1 MPDATAPAPVLPQ
14 AAPDAT
20 APAAPQPA
28 SATAKPTPAAEDGRT
43 IRGDGGAR
51 ITGADGLRA
60 LAALWVVGSH
70 LFQRLAPQ
78 PDSWVDD
85 VRLVMMKG
93 PFGVSIFFV
102 LSGMLLSS
110 PFWRAYLTERPLPRI
125 GHYTRRRVA
134 RILPGFYTSLAVS
147 SVLALVFVPDAPYR
161 LVRVLA
167 GLTFTSG
174 FHWATLFPVPMNG
187 PLWSIGFEVV
197 SYVLMPLA
205 MWGLF
210 RLRRRGPWVAL
221 GYWAVTVAVVVGVN
235 QWIVTTLV
243 PSADGRGWQYGDIGG
258 AKEWMPSYNP
268 VGFFLHFC
276 VGIAAAALIAWWQ
289 VNRGGRRHWAFDA
302 LAACA
307 VLGAAWLVWV
317 NREPAEP
324 LYLTNVQGQPYLF
337 PWFAGVVAVG
347 LVGLAHSRLLGR
359 LADNRF
365 ARYTAR
371 VSFGIYIWHYLLIM
385 VVEGRS
391 DGRFA
396 YGAVTD
402 PRAHLAVSLGLV
414 LLTYAVATAS
424 WRWIERP
431 ALTSRWATGR
441 PRGGAGD

>member
-1 MPDATAPAPVLPQ
+1 MPDATAPTTALPDA
-14 AAPDAT
+14 AAPDAPEPAPRP
-20 APAAPQPA
+20 APAVDG
-28 SATAKPTPAAEDGRT
+28 TRPTPGG
-43 IRGDGGAR
+43 GDGAR
-51 ITGADGLRA
+51 ISGADGLRA

-70 LFQRLAPQ
+70 FFQRLAPQ
-78 PDSWVDD
+78 PDSWLDD

-102 LSGMLLSS
+102 LSGMLLAT
-110 PFWRAYLTERPLPRI
+110 PFWRAYLTGRPFPRI

-134 RILPGFYTSLAVS
+134 RILPGFYASLAVS
-147 SVLALVFVPDAPYR
+147 SVVALLLVPDAPYR
-161 LVRVLA
+161 LVRLLA

-174 FHWATLFPVPMNG
+174 FHWVTFFPVPMNG

-210 RLRRRGPWVAL
+210 RLRRRSARRAL
-221 GYWAVTVAVVVGVN
+221 AYWVAVVALVVGAN

-243 PSADGRGWQYGDIGG
+243 PSPDGRGWQYGDVGG

-268 VGFFLHFC
+268 VGFFAHFC
-276 VGIAAAALIAWWQ
+276 VGIAAAAAITWWQ
-289 VNRGGRRHWAFDA
+289 LRRDGRRHWGFDA
-302 LAACA
+302 LA
-307 VLGAAWLVWV
+307 GAAIVGAVALVWV

-324 LYLTNVQGQPYLF
+324 LYLDNLQGQPYLF
-337 PWFAGVVAVG
+337 PWFAGLVGVA
-347 LVGLAHSRLLGR
+347 LVGLAHSRVLGR

-371 VSFGIYIWHYLLIM
+371 VSFGIYIWHYLLIT
-385 VVEGRS
+385 VLEHYS
-391 DGRFA
+391 DGRFT
-396 YGAVTD
+396 YGAMTE
-402 PRAHLAVSLGLV
+402 PLRHLAVCAAILAV
-414 LLTYAVATAS
+414 TYAVATAS

-441 PRGGAGD
+441 PRVRPGG

>member
-1 MPDATAPAPVLPQ
+1 MPDATAPAPALPD
-14 AAPDAT
+14 AAPEA
-20 APAAPQPA
+20 PA
-28 SATAKPTPAAEDGRT
+28 SAPHPSPAADGGRAASG
-43 IRGDGGAR
+43 GDGAR
-51 ITGADGLRA
+51 ISGADGIRA

-102 LSGMLLSS
+102 LSGMLLSA
-110 PFWRAYLTERPLPRI
+110 PFWRAYLTGRPFPSLA
-125 GHYTRRRVA
+125 HYTRRRVA

-161 LVRVLA
+161 LVRLLA

-210 RLRRRGPWVAL
+210 RVRWRGPWVAL
-221 GYWAVTVAVVVGVN
+221 GYWVATVAVVVGVN

-243 PSADGRGWQYGDIGG
+243 PPADGRGWQYGDVGG
-258 AKEWMPSYNP
+258 AKEWMPFYNP

-276 VGIAAAALIAWWQ
+276 VGIAVAAFIAWWQ
-289 VNRGGRRHWAFDA
+289 VHRAGRRHWAFDVV
-302 LAACA
+302 ACGAIAGA
-307 VLGAAWLVWV
+307 VWLVWV

-324 LYLTNVQGQPYLF
+324 VYLSNVQGQPYLF
-337 PWFAGVVAVG
+337 PWFAGIVGVA
-347 LVGLAHSRLLGR
+347 LVGLAHSSLLGR
-359 LADNRF
+359 LADNGF

-385 VVEGRS
+385 VAEGWS

-396 YGAVTD
+396 YGTVTD
-402 PRAHLAVSLGLV
+402 PWAHLAVSAGL
-414 LLTYAVATAS
+414 LALTFAIATAS

-441 PRGGAGD
+441 PRVPSGA

>member
-1 MPDATAPAPVLPQ
+1 MPDAPAPAPALPD
-14 AAPDAT
+14 AAPEA
-20 APAAPQPA
+20 PA
-28 SATAKPTPAAEDGRT
+28 SAPHPAPAGDDRRTAPG
-43 IRGDGGAR
+43 GDGAR
-51 ITGADGLRA
+51 ISGADGIRA

-102 LSGMLLSS
+102 LSGMLLSA
-110 PFWRAYLTERPLPRI
+110 PFWRAYLTGRPFPRI

-147 SVLALVFVPDAPYR
+147 SVLALVFVPDAPHR
-161 LVRVLA
+161 LVRLLA

-197 SYVLMPLA
+197 SYVLMPLV

-210 RLRRRGPWVAL
+210 RVRRRGAWVAL
-221 GYWAVTVAVVVGVN
+221 GYWVAAVAVVVGIN
-235 QWIVTTLV
+235 QWIVTSLV
-243 PSADGRGWQYGDIGG
+243 PSADGRGWQYGDVGG
-258 AKEWMPSYNP
+258 AKEWVPFYNP

-276 VGIAAAALIAWWQ
+276 VGIAVAALIAWWQ
-289 VNRGGRRHWAFDA
+289 VNRAGRRHWAFDVVA
-302 LAACA
+302 GGAIAGA
-307 VLGAAWLVWV
+307 VWLVWV

-324 LYLTNVQGQPYLF
+324 VYLSNFQGQPYLF
-337 PWFAGVVAVG
+337 PWFAAIVGVA
-347 LVGLAHSRLLGR
+347 LVGLAHSRVLGR

-385 VVEGRS
+385 VAEGWS

-396 YGAVTD
+396 YGTVTD
-402 PRAHLAVSLGLV
+402 PWALLAVSAGL
-414 LLTYAVATAS
+414 LALTYALATAS

-431 ALTSRWATGR
+431 ALTSRWATGLPRVRVR
-441 PRGGAGD
+441 PGA